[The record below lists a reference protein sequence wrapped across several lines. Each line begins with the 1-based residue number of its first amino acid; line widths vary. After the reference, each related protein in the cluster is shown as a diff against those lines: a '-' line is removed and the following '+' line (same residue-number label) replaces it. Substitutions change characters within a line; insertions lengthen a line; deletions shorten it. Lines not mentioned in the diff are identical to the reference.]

1 MIKRFLASPFSGYLS
16 IALLL
21 AIAGASYWFWTELK
35 EFGGLEQRA
44 QAQEQALADQEY
56 ELATMK
62 KIIASKDEALAA
74 EVADKEK
81 LLVVAHTM
89 KGMIHDAR
97 AKASKALTEC
107 LDMHVADGMRFG
119 PSSDNANS
127 NDKASAVVD
136 G

>member
-21 AIAGASYWFWTELK
+21 AMAGASYWFWTELK

-44 QAQEQALADQEY
+44 QAQEQAIANQAY
-56 ELATMK
+56 ELETMR
-62 KIIASKDEALAA
+62 KILDSKDEALAA
-74 EVADKEK
+74 EAADKEK

-97 AKASKALTEC
+97 AKASKAITEC
-107 LDMHVADGMRFG
+107 LDMHVSDGMRFG
-119 PSSDNANS
+119 PSSDNADS
-127 NDKASAVVD
+127 NDKASPVV
-136 G
+136 GG